1 MRSLHLFLM
10 KALTFMHFPL
20 STALIMY
27 HKFGDIVHLF
37 SLNSRISLIS
47 LFHLWLSY
55 YFVESCSGSCG
66 SVYCFC
72 CYSPAL
78 IYDDLIEC
86 KGLFISSITNEV
98 HFLPECMVNFGED
111 SMSCWEKGILFCL
124 VMKDSVDISEKWLF
138 PYIPNNVCVHLYSW
152 SWTFLME

>member
-98 HFLPECMVNFGED
+98 HFLPECMD
-111 SMSCWEKGILFCL
+111 ILNGVSRIFSIT
-124 VMKDSVDISEKWLF
+124 V
-138 PYIPNNVCVHLYSW
+138 VCVSKIIKIFEYAWRCLLDTYISPW
-152 SWTFLME
+152 ENFVFSSVAYF